1 MKNGKT
7 APPDPGAL
15 RRRAEKMARTMSSRR
30 TENLDELSPEAVRKL
45 LHEVRVHQVELEMQN
60 EELRRAQEE
69 LEVSRARYF
78 DLYELAP
85 VGYVTLSEK
94 GLILEA
100 NLTFAALLR
109 LTRGELINQPL
120 TRFIVREDQDIHY
133 RYHKRL
139 LETGAPQVYEVRMSR
154 KEADPFWTRVEAAA
168 VHDTGGVS
176 VWRVAV
182 SDITRRILAEQA
194 ERWAREELQR
204 SHDALE
210 ERVEER
216 TAEVRIL
223 SARLLSAQ
231 EEERRKISRDLH
243 DGLGGLLSAIKYKFE
258 AAQGPEDLKEVVS
271 LLQEAIE
278 DCRRIQKS
286 LRPSLL
292 DDLGLLATLN
302 WLTREFEKKTQ
313 GVRLE
318 KQFEIKE
325 DTIPQALKTVI
336 FRITQE
342 ALNNISKHSRADGV
356 WLSLRNFKGALEL
369 AVRDNGQGFEAEKAL
384 STKGAESGGFGLA
397 IMRERAEGSGG
408 TCSIVSGPGEGTIV
422 RASWPKKTKEA
433 ESASGKNRPRSR
445 KKRREAGLGGRG
457 DNEQFVSQG
466 VSRMPISNKEY
477 PKNEGTN
484 F

>member
-1 MKNGKT
+1 PPMKNGKT
-7 APPDPGAL
+7 GRQRAGEL
-15 RRRAEKMARTMSSRR
+15 RLRAEKIARAMASRMA
-30 TENLDELSPEAVRKL
+30 ENLDDLSPEAVRKL
-45 LHEVRVHQVELEMQN
+45 LHEVRVHQVQLEMQN

-120 TRFIVREDQDIHY
+120 TRFIVRGDQDIHY
-133 RYHKRL
+133 RHCKRL
-139 LETGAPQVYEVRMSR
+139 LETGASQVYEVRMSR

-168 VHDTGGVS
+168 VQDAGGDS
-176 VWRVAV
+176 VWRVAI

-194 ERWAREELQR
+194 EKRATEELQR

-231 EEERRKISRDLH
+231 EEERRRIARDLH

-258 AAQGPEDLKEVVS
+258 AAQGPEDLKEVVA
-271 LLQEAIE
+271 LLQEAIA
-278 DCRRIQKS
+278 DCRRVQKS

-292 DDLGLLATLN
+292 EDLGLLATLN

-318 KQFEIKE
+318 KQFEIE
-325 DTIPQALKTVI
+325 ESAIPQTLKTVI

-342 ALNNISKHSRADGV
+342 ALNNISRHSRADRV

-369 AVRDNGQGFEAEKAL
+369 AVRDNGQGFESEKAL
-384 STKGAESGGFGLA
+384 STEGTESGGFGLA

-408 TCSIVSGPGEGTIV
+408 TCSIVSGPGAGTIV

-433 ESASGKNRPRSR
+433 ESASGKKGPGSG
-445 KKRREAGLGGRG
+445 KRRSGRAGQGTGR
-457 DNEQFVSQG
+457 
-466 VSRMPISNKEY
+466 K
-477 PKNEGTN
+477 GTN
-484 F
+484 KRQD

>member
-1 MKNGKT
+1 VKNGKT
-7 APPDPGAL
+7 ALPGPGEL
-15 RRRAEKMARTMSSRR
+15 RRRAENIARDLASR
-30 TENLDELSPEAVRKL
+30 TPENLDEMSPEAVRKV
-45 LHEVRVHQVELEMQN
+45 LHELRVHQVELEMQN
-60 EELRRAQEE
+60 EELRRSQEE

-85 VGYVTLSEK
+85 VGYLTLSEK

-100 NLTFAALLR
+100 NLTIAALLR

-133 RYHKRL
+133 QHRKRV
-139 LETGAPQVYEVRMSR
+139 LEIGASQVYEVRMSR
-154 KEADPFWTRVEAAA
+154 QEADPFWTRVEATA
-168 VHDTGGVS
+168 VQDAGGDS
-176 VWRVAV
+176 VWRVAI
-182 SDITRRILAEQA
+182 SDITRRILAEEA
-194 ERWAREELQR
+194 EKRAKEELQR

-231 EEERRKISRDLH
+231 EEERRRIARDLH

-258 AAQGPEDLKEVVS
+258 AAQGPDDLREVVA

-302 WLTREFEKKTQ
+302 WLIREFEKKSQ
-313 GVRLE
+313 GVRVE
-318 KQFEIKE
+318 KQFEIE
-325 DTIPQALKTVI
+325 EAAIPQALRTVI

-342 ALNNISKHSRADGV
+342 AVNNISRHSRADEV
-356 WLSLRNFKGALEL
+356 QISLRNFNGALEL
-369 AVRDNGQGFEAEKAL
+369 VVRDNGQGFKAGKVL
-384 STKGAESGGFGLA
+384 SNNPTEQGVGLA
-397 IMRERAEGSGG
+397 IMRERAEWSGG
-408 TCSIVSGPGEGTIV
+408 ACSIVSGPEEGTIV
-422 RASWPKKTKEA
+422 RASWPGKTNEG
-433 ESASGKNRPRSR
+433 ESASGKKGPGPG
-445 KKRREAGLGGRG
+445 KRRSASGLRRSARAGQGTGRKG
-457 DNEQFVSQG
+457 
-466 VSRMPISNKEY
+466 INKRQD
-477 PKNEGTN
+477 
-484 F
+484 